1 MTILG
6 ACTAGGGGSD
16 ARTTGAAVSAGTTP
30 PLTWQ
35 RPGALTPNTT

>member
-1 MTILG
+1 MTTLG
-6 ACTAGGGGSD
+6 ACSTGGGSGSR
-16 ARTTGAAVSAGTTP
+16 ATGAAVSAGTTP